1 MHYCKEPL
9 SHVLDL
15 GRVEAPKELG
25 EDRTQQSTAA
35 AETRKTSCHVTKET
49 MKRVGQAPDALM
61 TARKG
66 N

>member
-35 AETRKTSCHVTKET
+35 ARGNKENVLS
-49 MKRVGQAPDALM
+49 RDQGDHE
-61 TARKG
+61 KG
-66 N
+66 RTGS

>member
-25 EDRTQQSTAA
+25 EEDRTQQTTAA
-35 AETRKTSCHVTKET
+35 TETRKTSCHVTKET
-49 MKRVGQAPDALM
+49 MKRVGQ
-61 TARKG
+61 G
-66 N
+66 S